1 MYIYASKSC
10 LVSHFSLFHWKFT
23 ISYSKHQSNNK
34 EWAYYHTAYFKYTHH
49 LCLWFSVTSQKL
61 ARVAT
66 FWKFWIG
73 LPEIFTSL
81 HHISTEPH
89 GGQWLILTSNFYV
102 HGNKIQIIFFFTE
115 PKWGPVELFSR
126 IEPEFWILY
135 FKTLFQMLQEASFAY
150 SFRTKSMNWFIGI

>member
-1 MYIYASKSC
+1 MLLAYNKIGERDYIVRCQPNSNCIFTLQKSC
-10 LVSHFSLFHWKFT
+10 LVSHFSLFHWKFAV
-23 ISYSKHQSNNK
+23 SYSKHQSNNK
-34 EWAYYHTAYFKYTHH
+34 EWAFYHTAYFKYTHH

-126 IEPEFWILY
+126 IEPEF
-135 FKTLFQMLQEASFAY
+135 
-150 SFRTKSMNWFIGI
+150 